1 MGLLDILP
9 MRAYSL
15 GIMEIV
21 NVIVGSP
28 FAWGLAVGL
37 GFFVYALIRLAGAK
51 RELRRYKRMLSD
63 KLEVE
68 AELMQRL
75 KSEKAEVEKEN
86 ENLRVEVGLLS
97 ERPDAKIEKELEIL
111 ARAEKS
117 MILSAP
123 GFPAAWETAKANAAD
138 EIANEL
144 AGKSMPK
151 RILRKLFGKGTPIQ
165 GVEELSAPQK
175 THPKD

>member
-1 MGLLDILP
+1 MD
-9 MRAYSL
+9 
-15 GIMEIV
+15 IV

-37 GFFVYALIRLAGAK
+37 GFFVYALFRLAASK

-68 AELMQRL
+68 AELLHGL
-75 KSEKAEVEKEN
+75 KQEKRELEQEN
-86 ENLRVEVGLLS
+86 ENLRVEVSLLS
-97 ERPDAKIEKELEIL
+97 EKPDAKIEKELEIL
-111 ARAEKS
+111 VRAEKS

-123 GFPAAWETAKANAAD
+123 GFPAAWEMAKANAVN
-138 EIANEL
+138 EIDSEL

-151 RILRKLFGKGTPIQ
+151 RLFRKLFGKGTPIE
-165 GVEELSAPQK
+165 GVEALNAPQK
-175 THPKD
+175 QGEQDED

>member
-1 MGLLDILP
+1 MD
-9 MRAYSL
+9 
-15 GIMEIV
+15 IV

-37 GFFVYALIRLAGAK
+37 GFFVYALFRLSASK

-75 KSEKAEVEKEN
+75 KQEKTELEREN
-86 ENLRVEVGLLS
+86 ENLRVEVSMLS

-111 ARAEKS
+111 IRAEKS

-123 GFPAAWETAKANAAD
+123 GFPAAWEMAKSKAAGD
-138 EIANEL
+138 IASEL

-151 RILRKLFGKGTPIQ
+151 RFFKKLFGKGSSME
-165 GVEELSAPQK
+165 GMEALNEAK
-175 THPKD
+175 EMDFKDQS